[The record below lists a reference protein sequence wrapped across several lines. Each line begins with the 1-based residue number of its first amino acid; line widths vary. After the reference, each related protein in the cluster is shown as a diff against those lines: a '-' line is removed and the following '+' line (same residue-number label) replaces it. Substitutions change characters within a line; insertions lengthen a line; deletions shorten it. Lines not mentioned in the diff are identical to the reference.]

1 MDTNTLLYIV
11 VFIIIAVAVKTYI
24 LPEPEVKKPT
34 VVKKQIL
41 KRGRKPTPADGSKVY
56 YTPEEV
62 SVHDKEDDL
71 WLIINKKVYDVTDY
85 VDKHMGGLAIMRNA
99 GKDSTEGFN
108 GEQHPI
114 KVNQILE
121 EYYIGELQE

>member
-11 VFIIIAVAVKTYI
+11 VFVAIAYAIKTYI
-24 LPEPEVKKPT
+24 LPEPVKPVKKPT
-34 VVKKQIL
+34 IVKAP
-41 KRGRKPTPADGSKVY
+41 KRVHKKSTDGSPVY
-56 YTPEEV
+56 YTAEEV

-71 WLIINKKVYDVTDY
+71 WLIIDKKVYDVTDY

-114 KVNQILE
+114 KVRQVLE
-121 EYYIGELQE
+121 EYYIGELKQ